1 MSKTISEI
9 KQAILWNDKA
19 FEIKE
24 AELKNKIDNLH
35 TELRYLVH
43 SHHYIQQHLEKQLST
58 NKIHTGETHGT
69 FNLPLPVYTN
79 GLREAQQKHG
89 KETEK
94 HQVIDLTELVQ
105 EKEQNKTPFTPIKQR
120 ETRHIQQERRQCNQ
134 CSRTF
139 PDRTTLKIH
148 ERTHD
153 NYMKHKKRK
162 VRYSPIRQR
171 R

>member
-1 MSKTISEI
+1 M
-9 KQAILWNDKA
+9 
-19 FEIKE
+19 
-24 AELKNKIDNLH
+24 
-35 TELRYLVH
+35 
-43 SHHYIQQHLEKQLST
+43 
-58 NKIHTGETHGT
+58 
-69 FNLPLPVYTN
+69 YTN

-89 KETEK
+89 KETEE
-94 HQVIDLTELVQ
+94 HQVVDLTKSVQ
-105 EKEQNKTPFTPIKQR
+105 VKEQNKTPFTPIKQR
-120 ETRHIQQERRQCNQ
+120 EIRHIQQERRQCNQ